1 MMKTFMFVAASLA
14 MLGLVASPLQAAD
27 KPVPAA
33 LKFKMKSIDGKQVD
47 LAKFQGRVVL
57 VVNLAS
63 Q

>member
-1 MMKTFMFVAASLA
+1 MRKFLLLAASLA
-14 MLGLVASPLQAAD
+14 MLGLVAGPLAAAD
-27 KPVPAA
+27 KSVPAS

-47 LAKFQGRVVL
+47 LAKFRGRVVL